1 MSSQSNDPNTSVIA
15 RSVVTIGIWG
25 VLFII
30 IEKITAM
37 EAGGNADLRMLPIVI
52 GLVAVSVITLA
63 LWAGDIMGSFRGE
76 RGYEKAKNTGYD
88 TAPAQLL
95 LSLMTDEERH
105 QIRSRLVNNVG
116 DGELVGLEDLAYQ
129 EQQDY

>member
-1 MSSQSNDPNTSVIA
+1 MSSQSHDPNTSVIA

-37 EAGGNADLRMLPIVI
+37 EAGGNADLRMLPVVI
-52 GLVAVSVITLA
+52 GLVAVSIITLA
-63 LWAGDIMGSFRGE
+63 LWAGDIMGSLRGTS
-76 RGYEKAKNTGYD
+76 RYEKAKNTGYD

-95 LSLMTDEERH
+95 LSLMTDEERQ

-129 EQQDY
+129 ERQDY